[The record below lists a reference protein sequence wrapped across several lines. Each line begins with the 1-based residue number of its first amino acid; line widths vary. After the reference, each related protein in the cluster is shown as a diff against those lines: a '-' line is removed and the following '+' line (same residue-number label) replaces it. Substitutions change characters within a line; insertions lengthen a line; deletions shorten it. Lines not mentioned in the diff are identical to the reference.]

1 MSEPIDDVITLPGG
15 PVRVQQAGA
24 GAPLLFL
31 HGAGGRNW
39 TPLHKALAE
48 SYRVI
53 APEHPGFGGS
63 PIPHWMNSVG
73 DLALFYLDLIE
84 TMDLRGAHL
93 AGHSLGGW
101 TAGEIAIRNTS
112 RLASV
117 TLLAPAGIAVEEAPF
132 GEIFLWST
140 EQATRA
146 QFFNQA
152 LADKRLQAAGDPDA
166 ALHNKKTV
174 AHLAWS
180 PRLSNPQLPYWLHR
194 IDRPT
199 LLVWGRQD
207 RIAPFAC
214 AKPWLA
220 GVRNSELAVIED
232 CGHAIHNE
240 KPGEA
245 ASRMLS
251 FLQEA
256 ERRSREG

>member
-1 MSEPIDDVITLPGG
+1 MSDPIDDVITLRRG

-39 TPLHKALAE
+39 TPLHKALAAR
-48 SYRVI
+48 YRVI

-63 PIPHWMNSVG
+63 PIPDWMSSVG
-73 DLALFYLDLIE
+73 DLAFFYLDLIKAMGLE
-84 TMDLRGAHL
+84 GVHL

-101 TAGEIAIRNTS
+101 TAGEIAVRDAS

-117 TLLAPAGIAVEEAPF
+117 TLLAPAGVAVADAPF
-132 GEIFLWST
+132 GDIFLWSP

-152 LADKRLQAAGDPDA
+152 LADKRLAAPGDPDA
-166 ALHNKKTV
+166 ALHNKRAV

-180 PRLSNPQLPYWLHR
+180 PRLSNPQLPFWLHR
-194 IDRPT
+194 IDKPT

-207 RIAPFAC
+207 RIVPLAC
-214 AKPWLA
+214 ATPWLNEVA
-220 GVRNSELAVIED
+220 SAKLAVIED

-245 ASRMLS
+245 ADRMLR
-251 FLQEA
+251 FLAEA
-256 ERRSREG
+256 